1 MLHNDMEGQLQKSSW
16 WLWRVG
22 EFYIYWIG
30 IKRIIFDMEVLYLC
44 PKNDGNHI
52 LSISQE
58 PDCQFSKKLHG
69 IVSNDVSYMIES
81 SLEF

>member
-1 MLHNDMEGQLQKSSW
+1 
-16 WLWRVG
+16 
-22 EFYIYWIG
+22 
-30 IKRIIFDMEVLYLC
+30 MEVLYLC

-58 PDCQFSKKLHG
+58 PDRQFSKKLHD